1 MDESLTIRTVDAV
14 ELSLPVAGVGSRCYA
29 FIIDWHIRALA
40 AAVWAFGALG
50 LFAFTGLGA
59 DRGQPTF
66 IFGVVLPAALLY
78 LGYHP
83 VLEVLQRGRTPG
95 KRMAGLR
102 IVTSDGG
109 TPSMGAL
116 IVRNLFRILDS
127 LPVCYGF
134 GLVMLVATY
143 ATCLPAPS

>member
-29 FIIDWHIRALA
+29 FIIDWHIRSIVAGIWVLA
-40 AAVWAFGALG
+40 TLG
-50 LFAFTGLGA
+50 LFAYTGLGA

-66 IFGVVLPAALLY
+66 IFGVVLPAGLLY

-83 VLEVLQRGRTPG
+83 VLEVMQHGRTPG

-102 IVTSDGG
+102 IVTADGG
-109 TPSMGAL
+109 TPSAGAL
-116 IVRNLFRILDS
+116 IVRNLFRL
-127 LPVCYGF
+127 L
-134 GLVMLVATY
+134 
-143 ATCLPAPS
+143 